1 MANKFL
7 NILIGS
13 VVTPVNIDDVVAVV
27 ATGNNGNSA
36 TTVAITYKSGKVA
49 TLTTPATTAGF
60 NVASAPNVVR
70 AFWGA
75 ITKAQELPWNM
86 VSYPAP
92 GQALTLMVE
101 PASSVASSQTASNPK
116 NPALAGSVFRSKQST
131 LVASKAGG
139 EIVFS
144 TIGIS

>member
-7 NILIGS
+7 NILIDS

-27 ATGNNGNSA
+27 ATGNNGNVA

-49 TLTTPATTAGF
+49 TLTTPADSNGF
-60 NVASAPNVVR
+60 NVANAPSVQR
-70 AFWGA
+70 AFWSA

-101 PASSVASSQTASNPK
+101 PANSVASSQTASNPK

-131 LVASKAGG
+131 LVAAKDGG

-144 TIGIS
+144 TIAIS

>member
-7 NILIGS
+7 NILIGG

-27 ATGNNGNSA
+27 ATGHASNA
-36 TTVAITYKSGKVA
+36 ATVAITYKSGKVA
-49 TLTTPATTAGF
+49 TLTTPSGNDGFAVATG
-60 NVASAPNVVR
+60 PNVQR
-70 AFWGA
+70 AFWSA

-101 PASSVASSQTASNPK
+101 PANSVASSQTAANPK

>member
-7 NILIGS
+7 NVLINS

-27 ATGNNGNSA
+27 ATGHATQA

-49 TLTTPATTAGF
+49 TLTTPAGASSGGF
-60 NVASAPNVVR
+60 SVANAPSVQR
-70 AFWGA
+70 AFWSA

-92 GQALTLMVE
+92 GESFVVEVE
-101 PASSVASSQTASNPK
+101 PAASQASSYTSQGDGGGADG
-116 NPALAGSVFRSKQST
+116 LAAKSSSIVLAKD
-131 LVASKAGG
+131 GG
-139 EIVFS
+139 QIVFS
-144 TIGIS
+144 TIAIS

>member
-7 NILIGS
+7 NVLINS

-27 ATGNNGNSA
+27 ATGHATNA

-49 TLTTPATTAGF
+49 TLTTPAGASSGGF
-60 NVASAPNVVR
+60 SVANAPSVQR
-70 AFWGA
+70 AFWSA

-92 GQALTLMVE
+92 GESFVVEVE
-101 PASSVASSQTASNPK
+101 PAASQASSYASQGSGGGGATLEAK
-116 NPALAGSVFRSKQST
+116 SSSIVLAKD
-131 LVASKAGG
+131 GG
-139 EIVFS
+139 QIVFS
-144 TIGIS
+144 TIAIS